1 MTIGPAAGNDIGSD
15 EPVRILVVDDDEKIR
30 TALRR
35 GLAYEGYRVREAASG
50 EEALEKARTELPAVV
65 VLDIMLPG
73 IDGLEVVR
81 RLRSAGDDVAVLML
95 TARDEVGDRVLGL
108 ESGADDYLIKPF
120 SFEELLARVHALLR
134 RRLPAAH
141 EVLRFGDVQV
151 DVDAREVR
159 RGERSIEFTT
169 TEFNLL
175 TLFLRHPRKVLTRD
189 IILDRVWS
197 YDFGGESNILEVYV
211 RYLRT
216 KLEADG
222 EARIIHTVRG
232 VGYVLK

>member
-1 MTIGPAAGNDIGSD
+1 
-15 EPVRILVVDDDEKIR
+15 
-30 TALRR
+30 
-35 GLAYEGYRVREAASG
+35 
-50 EEALEKARTELPAVV
+50 
-65 VLDIMLPG
+65 LD
-73 IDGLEVVR
+73 VVR

-95 TARDEVGDRVLGL
+95 TARDQVGDRVLGL